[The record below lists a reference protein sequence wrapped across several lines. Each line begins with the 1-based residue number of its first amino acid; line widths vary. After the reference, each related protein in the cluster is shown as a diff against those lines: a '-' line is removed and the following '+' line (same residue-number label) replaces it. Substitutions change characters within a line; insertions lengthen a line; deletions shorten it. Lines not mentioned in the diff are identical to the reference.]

1 MNMKIFL
8 VSGVFGGIINFLL
21 GWLFYGVIFMDLF
34 PVTGEMNMT
43 MIILGSLIWGL
54 FVAYIFTKWAHISIW
69 KTGLQAGAAI
79 GLFLALYY
87 NFFYNSMK
95 ATDAIDWKTI
105 GLDIMITITITALSG
120 ATIAIVVDKMK

>member
-1 MNMKIFL
+1 
-8 VSGVFGGIINFLL
+8 
-21 GWLFYGVIFMDLF
+21 
-34 PVTGEMNMT
+34 
-43 MIILGSLIWGL
+43 
-54 FVAYIFTKWAHISIW
+54 
-69 KTGLQAGAAI
+69 LQAGAAI